1 MKHKER
7 EHKLPKSRMK
17 EDTLLGS
24 TKIKMGCQQAHE
36 KMLNIYNHQRNVNQ
50 NHNEISSQTC
60 QHGYH
65 KKEHKQPMLTRIWR
79 KENPRTLLVG
89 HLFIFFKSWVYAC
102 QRHFPILIVIDFSNG
117 YAIFL

>member
-1 MKHKER
+1 MKQKER

-24 TKIKMGCQQAHE
+24 TKIKMGCQQALE

-50 NHNEISSQTC
+50 NHNEISPQTC

-65 KKEHKQPMLTRIWR
+65 QKEQKQQMLTRIWR
-79 KENPRTLLVG
+79 KENPRTLLIGMQIGAATMEDSMEVS
-89 HLFIFFKSWVYAC
+89 LKPKI
-102 QRHFPILIVIDFSNG
+102 
-117 YAIFL
+117 

>member
-1 MKHKER
+1 MKQKER

-24 TKIKMGCQQAHE
+24 TKIKMGCQQALE

-50 NHNEISSQTC
+50 NHNEISPQTC

-65 KKEHKQPMLTRIWR
+65 QKEQKQQMLTRIWR
-79 KENPRTLLVG
+79 KREPSYTVDRNANWCSHNGRQYGGFTKAKNMTQK
-89 HLFIFFKSWVYAC
+89 F
-102 QRHFPILIVIDFSNG
+102 HF
-117 YAIFL
+117 